1 MYIYAIF
8 CLIFLH
14 LFPSIKLIGNQ
25 LYLQQLS
32 WGLYSI
38 SFSSSISIII
48 ESHPLFF
55 ISYPMMSLFTTMILD
70 LHSATFSQVHSFASM
85 AISTL
90 HYNKLRFSYLQIYI
104 FLTISVQLW
113 DSFKGWKISTIILLI
128 RLVMIWLTYGNTN
141 LKRTWVWSKQF
152 LPPKPFNCMKFEV
165 VNSFSKITF
174 RITTPPSIPVV
185 DSTVIEED
193 NFWTKKRW
201 VNKQRRYQLSIWI
214 LSIISKAI
222 SY

>member
-1 MYIYAIF
+1 MAKVTGLDILVTGQANIIHSRYNLYLHL
-8 CLIFLH
+8 CNLRLTFLH
-14 LFPSIKLIGNQ
+14 LFPSVKLIGNQ

-55 ISYPMMSLFTTMILD
+55 ISYPMMSLFTMMILD
-70 LHSATFSQVHSFASM
+70 LHSATFSQAHSFAST
-85 AISTL
+85 AISNL
-90 HYNKLRFSYLQIYI
+90 HYNKLRIFYFQNYI

-128 RLVMIWLTYGNTN
+128 RLVMIWLTYENTN
-141 LKRTWVWSKQF
+141 LKRTWVWSNQF

-174 RITTPPSIPVV
+174 RITTLKFA
-185 DSTVIEED
+185 TL
-193 NFWTKKRW
+193 NTGGR
-201 VNKQRRYQLSIWI
+201 
-214 LSIISKAI
+214 
-222 SY
+222 